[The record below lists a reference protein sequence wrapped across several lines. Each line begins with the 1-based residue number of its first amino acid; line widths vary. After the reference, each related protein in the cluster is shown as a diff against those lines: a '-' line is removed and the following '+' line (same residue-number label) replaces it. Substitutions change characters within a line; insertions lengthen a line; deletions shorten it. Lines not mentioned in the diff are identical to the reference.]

1 MIGFIPSPSTNSI
14 GPLNAYGL
22 ILAIGVV
29 VAYFIADRRWRRMG
43 GRDETFG
50 DIVVWVIVWG
60 VIGARVY
67 HVISDIQLY
76 NGRGLDGWID
86 TIKIWD
92 GGLSIWGAV
101 IGGAIAVIVLTRRRG
116 LDTLR
121 MMDAVAP
128 ALLAAQA
135 IGRWGNWTNQELFG
149 RPTELPWGLEISL
162 ENRPV
167 GYETDATFHPT
178 FLYESLW
185 CLLILGVL
193 LWAERRFRF
202 QRGQSFAAYIALYTF
217 GRFAWENLRIDEAN
231 EFFGLRLNAWVTL
244 GLFVFG
250 VVWFIWLGRRDA
262 PDPPLEPGLPPARDF
277 GDPASLT
284 RKNLAESDDADADEP
299 AEPDGAGESVD
310 SG

>member
-1 MIGFIPSPSTNSI
+1 M
-14 GPLNAYGL
+14 NAYGL

-60 VIGARVY
+60 VVGTRVY

-86 TIKIWD
+86 TLKIWD

-121 MMDAVAP
+121 MMDAIAP
-128 ALLAAQA
+128 GLLAAQA
-135 IGRWGNWTNQELFG
+135 IGRWGNWANQELFG
-149 RPTELPWGLEISL
+149 SPTNLPWGLEISPA
-162 ENRPV
+162 NRPV

-202 QRGQSFAAYIALYTF
+202 RRGQSCAAYIALYTS
-217 GRFAWENLRIDEAN
+217 GRFAWENLRIDAAN

-244 GLFVFG
+244 GFFIFG
-250 VVWFIWLGRRDA
+250 VVWFIWLGRRDV

-277 GDPASLT
+277 DDPAPLT
-284 RKNLAESDDADADEP
+284 RRKPAEDADAADNADD
-299 AEPDGAGESVD
+299 AEPTGADGQGESVD
-310 SG
+310 TG